1 MTHHRPHFSLSLSAA
16 AALLLCTLAGNSA
29 AQSRSYDAPSNRVYN
44 PSLYMT
50 LGAISMNPDN
60 AFGTTNHGNGW
71 ALRFGKPV
79 SPTWDIQF
87 GATAA
92 QLDQGGTNI
101 KQTTLGLDGLYLFSR
116 ERFRPFVLM
125 GIGSQRDE
133 VTTGSTNTATSPYLS
148 AGLGVQWSLGDQWGM
163 QIDARRSHAYLNGSN
178 FAFNR
183 ANTDSLHIALTYA
196 FGKVPEPSPVA
207 RAMPPEPTIYVEAP
221 RPTPAPAPAPEPVVV
236 VVMPP
241 PAPAPVAPPRL
252 ERVTFADTELFGF
265 DSYLLKMPQQKLDG
279 ISDIMQKYPD
289 VQKVVITG
297 YSDRL
302 GSAAY
307 NQTLSQRRA
316 DSVKNYLTGKGV
328 AANRLHAA
336 GKGQNNPVVDCTEK
350 KRSDL
355 IECLAPNRRVEV
367 EQFVVER
374 RVP

>member
-1 MTHHRPHFSLSLSAA
+1 MTHHRTHLSLSLSAA
-16 AALLLCTLAGNSA
+16 AALLLCSLSGNST
-29 AQSRSYDAPSNRVYN
+29 AQSRSYDASSNRIYN

-50 LGAISMNPDN
+50 LGAISMNPDSV
-60 AFGTTNHGNGW
+60 FGTTNHGNGW

-92 QLDQGGTNI
+92 QLDQNGTNI
-101 KQTTLGLDGLYLFSR
+101 KQTTLGVDGLYLFSR

-133 VTTGSTNTATSPYLS
+133 VTTGAAKTANSPYLS

-163 QIDARRSHAYLNGSN
+163 QVDARRSHAYLNGDN
-178 FAFNR
+178 FTFNR
-183 ANTDSLHIALTYA
+183 TNTDILHIGLTYA
-196 FGKVPEPSPVA
+196 FDKVPAPVA
-207 RAMPPEPTIYVEAP
+207 RATPPEPATYVEAP
-221 RPTPAPAPAPEPVVV
+221 RPTPAPTAEPVVIVVVPPAPEPL
-236 VVMPP
+236 
-241 PAPAPVAPPRL
+241 PAPLPVPRF

-265 DSYLLKMPQQKLDG
+265 DSSSLKMPQKKLDD
-279 ISDIMQKYPD
+279 ISEIMQKYPD
-289 VQKVVITG
+289 VQKVLITG

-302 GSAAY
+302 GSTAY
-307 NQTLSQRRA
+307 NQLLSQRRA
-316 DSVKNYLTGKGV
+316 DSVKHYMTNKGV
-328 AANRLHAA
+328 AAHRLHAA
-336 GKGQNNPVVDCTEK
+336 GKGKSDPVVDCTEK

-374 RVP
+374 RMP